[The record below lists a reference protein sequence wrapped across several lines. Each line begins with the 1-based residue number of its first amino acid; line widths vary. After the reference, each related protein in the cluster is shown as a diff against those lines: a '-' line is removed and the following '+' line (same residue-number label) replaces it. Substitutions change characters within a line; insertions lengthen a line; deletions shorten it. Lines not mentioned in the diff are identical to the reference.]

1 MNDKTKNPEVAQT
14 QTEKPADA
22 VAAKAPPREIIRGR
36 MPVSVVALARFGSQ
50 KDTATKAAAEAF
62 GTTVGKIDDI
72 RKNRNF
78 AYVTADFRPTE
89 QQKADGIA
97 WLERHPSGAKDLIA
111 ELKAVEV
118 ATAEQAAAFESV
130 RAANRG
136 QSNKTKE
143 GGEAD
148 AGGGNR
154 RNGNGKKGDK
164 PASTGDTAGSL
175 LS

>member
-1 MNDKTKNPEVAQT
+1 MNDKTKNAEVQKGAEAPANT
-14 QTEKPADA
+14 TEV
-22 VAAKAPPREIIRGR
+22 VAEKAPAREIIRGR
-36 MPVSVVALARFGSQ
+36 MPVAVVALARFGSQ

-97 WLERHPSGAKDLIA
+97 WLERHPTGAKDLIK
-111 ELKAVEV
+111 ELKAVEI
-118 ATAEQAAAFESV
+118 ATPEQASAFEAT

-136 QSNKTKE
+136 QSSKTKE
-143 GGEAD
+143 GEEAN

-154 RNGNGKKGDK
+154 RKGKGEEK
-164 PASTGDTAGSL
+164 PAANGATAESL